1 MNGHT
6 RAETA
11 LGLHVLL
18 DVDGAPFQ
26 TLDDPLL
33 IRKALVEAVRVM
45 GARILNTSVAR
56 LHPQGVSAAILISE
70 SHVTIHTWP
79 ERGEAAV
86 DLFTCGDPEA
96 ARRAM
101 NALAAKLGGRVSRRS
116 EVVRGGE

>member
-1 MNGHT
+1 MT
-6 RAETA
+6 EPKTATA
-11 LGLHVLL
+11 LGIHVLL
-18 DVDGAPFQ
+18 DVDNAPFQ

-70 SHVTIHTWP
+70 SHLTIHTWP

-96 ARRAM
+96 ARRA
-101 NALAAKLGGRVSRRS
+101 LATLAERLGGRVARRS